1 MTIVSQREIAPQPQ
15 KRVVFSHLTCPLRP
29 ARRPPLSGSSAIEYR
44 RRAASCH
51 PSQTKKR
58 RFLSQLFLCL
68 SRACLGTTTVLMS
81 NGAKKGSFFR
91 TSAANLKSSWNFDKT
106 GFFGVFPNVC
116 PEPVLVKSSFL
127 YINGSK
133 SPFSYRYG
141 GEERGNDVENR
152 APDVHQLHAVVDQL
166 ARISTCSEQ
175 EILRC

>member
-1 MTIVSQREIAPQPQ
+1 LNTEGEPRVAILHRPKNAVFSLNSSYACPEPVLAKRLIKPHIKRRQ
-15 KRVVFSHLTCPLRP
+15 KRR
-29 ARRPPLSGSSAIEYR
+29 
-44 RRAASCH
+44 
-51 PSQTKKR
+51 
-58 RFLSQLFLCL
+58 
-68 SRACLGTTTVLMS
+68 
-81 NGAKKGSFFR
+81 FFR